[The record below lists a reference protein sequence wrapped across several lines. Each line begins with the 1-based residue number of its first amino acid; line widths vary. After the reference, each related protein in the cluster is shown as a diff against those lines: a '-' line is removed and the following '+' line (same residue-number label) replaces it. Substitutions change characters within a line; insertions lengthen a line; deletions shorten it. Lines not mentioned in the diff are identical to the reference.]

1 MKQVRRRCDDCK
13 SHVAK
18 TWFARHQASNC
29 RVAPGV
35 RPPTP
40 KFWLDSS
47 LRLRPYATLA
57 RDGGYYGV
65 RRLTQRKKRRWEPM

>member
-1 MKQVRRRCDDCK
+1 VKTTRRRCDSCT
-13 SHVAK
+13 SHVA
-18 TWFARHQASNC
+18 TSWFARHVASAC
-29 RVAPGV
+29 RVAPGA

-57 RDGGYYGV
+57 RDGGYYGI
-65 RRLTQRKKRRWEPM
+65 RRLGQRKKRRWESL